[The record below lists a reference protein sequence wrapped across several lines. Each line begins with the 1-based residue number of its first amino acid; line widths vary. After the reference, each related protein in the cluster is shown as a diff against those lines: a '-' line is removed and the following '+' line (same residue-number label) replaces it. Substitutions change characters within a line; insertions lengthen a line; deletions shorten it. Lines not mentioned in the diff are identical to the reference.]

1 MMLHR
6 LARDSGGLVQYHG
19 ADARI
24 ELGGRRIFLVHY
36 PDYGYAMACT
46 GEWDLVCCGHSHCA
60 GVEQVANVKGGRS
73 WLANPG
79 TVAAL
84 GRSGDVDPRR
94 PRVDAIRHPQTPG
107 RVDAWPNSSNLWRHS
122 FFLSAGAG
130 ALCRIIDAR
139 SPNELRHKYRARA
152 PRSRGRE
159 EIVFAS
165 NPFAEISASVPPA
178 VMQAYVVL
186 MIVLVAA
193 GTLFDVVHKGSA
205 RYFFENW
212 RKSKGKGAKPL
223 GGGELVSIAVKTG
236 VVDVL
241 TSGEFCNPRR
251 RIAHLLGMYGFV
263 IYVVTTAILIFGYP
277 TTATPAPGILPLLW
291 WIGGL
296 MICVGGYWF
305 WFFIRVD
312 VAAEGHSPF
321 RLVRADLFILSL
333 LASATL
339 GLIWAFL
346 QSKGS
351 AGAGVFFGL
360 YILATTVLF
369 AGVPWSKF
377 AHMFFKPAAAFE
389 KRVSEANGT
398 VENLPT
404 QTRDDP
410 EQRQRHS
417 MELLR
422 DAPLNMGLGIKRE
435 APRHY

>member
-1 MMLHR
+1 MM
-6 LARDSGGLVQYHG
+6 
-19 ADARI
+19 
-24 ELGGRRIFLVHY
+24 F
-36 PDYGYAMACT
+36 T
-46 GEWDLVCCGHSHCA
+46 
-60 GVEQVANVKGGRS
+60 
-73 WLANPG
+73 
-79 TVAAL
+79 
-84 GRSGDVDPRR
+84 
-94 PRVDAIRHPQTPG
+94 
-107 RVDAWPNSSNLWRHS
+107 
-122 FFLSAGAG
+122 
-130 ALCRIIDAR
+130 
-139 SPNELRHKYRARA
+139 
-152 PRSRGRE
+152 
-159 EIVFAS
+159 S
-165 NPFAEISASVPPA
+165 NPFAEISASIPPA
-178 VMQAYVVL
+178 AMQTYVVL

-193 GTLFDVVHKGSA
+193 GTLFDVVHKRSA
-205 RYFFENW
+205 KYFFDNW
-212 RKSKGKGAKPL
+212 RKSQGKGAKQL

-241 TSGEFCNPRR
+241 ASGEFCNMRR
-251 RIAHLLGMYGFV
+251 RLAHLLGMYGFV

-277 TTATPAPGILPLLW
+277 TPATPAPGILPLLW

-312 VAAEGHSPF
+312 VAAEGRSPW
-321 RLVRADLFILSL
+321 RLMRADLFILSL

-346 QSKGS
+346 QSRGAS
-351 AGAGVFFGL
+351 GAGVFFGL
-360 YILATTVLF
+360 YIVATTVLF

-398 VENLPT
+398 AENLPM

-410 EQRQRHS
+410 AQQQRHS

-422 DAPLNMGLGIKRE
+422 DAPMNMGLGIKRE